1 MSKKATCFD
10 KLLKW
15 TLLGLQGRKLFS
27 ILSKPIRFKSII
39 IGNCSLEMVDQDKE
53 TFRQGFNLET
63 SSEIRTGASSD
74 QPGEQKPQ
82 HEQSDAS
89 EHAESKTAKT
99 AVGAETDEGEEP
111 KRKRLKA
118 SKQSAEAERCDDTVE
133 KELVKKTSDSEMR
146 CDETESA
153 STDHP
158 SSSLFEP
165 IKPEIYFSET
175 FVNELFIRNAG
186 KRPQDKS
193 VVYFLEPKEAEAE
206 SEPKAE
212 LKEPKAK
219 SEARPKAEPETEP
232 EAKKE
237 AKEEAAPDN
246 PPEDDGKSS
255 TRTTIDTQPGSDAV
269 QEVPGAA
276 EEARKDPETSKD
288 QETSKVTSAN
298 AERATKGPVSKPKRK
313 DEYRLEC
320 IQDGRKLGSTK
331 QNYERLLLTL
341 SPSSLDR
348 LISNALEK
356 ATVDLK
362 KSESVAAYDS
372 TWNRLK
378 KQHPNFLRWL

>member
-63 SSEIRTGASSD
+63 SSEIRTEASSD

-89 EHAESKTAKT
+89 EHAECKI
-99 AVGAETDEGEEP
+99 AVGSEIDEGEEP

-118 SKQSAEAERCDDTVE
+118 SKQSTEAERCDDTVE

-193 VVYFLEPKEAEAE
+193 VVYFLEPKEPEAE

-246 PPEDDGKSS
+246 PPEDDGQSS

-288 QETSKVTSAN
+288 QETSAN
-298 AERATKGPVSKPKRK
+298 AERATKGPLSKPKRK

-362 KSESVAAYDS
+362 KSESVTAYDS